1 MKRWEFLIQ
10 KEGDRDW
17 LSLQESNL
25 ELEEGRYRVV
35 AHSNRV
41 NIDVEIR
48 VIYQSEQGDDAP
60 RTTLKGDRSQR
71 SYHKYFRC
79 TNAEG
84 LVMVLPFTEFKA
96 GTWTIRCCAD
106 IFSELVGEFWQESI
120 EIKVNSAIEMNNTE
134 NVALSPC
141 FDSSPYVPLSP
152 VETESIA
159 SPVTNSK
166 AKHYLQQ
173 LEQILQQEI
182 EPMMQ
187 GFKSQEKTVSSQA
200 VTPVSKTK
208 QLPVITPQDEK
219 AISNSHLHNVSKLAS
234 QELSIALKQDTF
246 VRTRGEAIA
255 ISGQIE
261 RRDGC
266 DSIESVMLGKLLYEL
281 RNPQTGEVCINFL
294 QSLPETTLP
303 YEFYANLEI
312 PNEWEISFLLGTVIL
327 ETASGLV
334 AVRQPFIVTTDL
346 NKASDSHSTSYAI
359 ALGAARRAIALP
371 NAQEELVRKI
381 DYLLAQEA
389 SSTPLNINLPEPS
402 KMTKKFQ
409 RSQADSGHILPPQ
422 LNRCSEAEAIK
433 LQLPPLPKPP
443 QKVTPTTKEVTSQ
456 KNTSVEEA
464 FQALQ
469 LKERFLVRLG
479 SLAKPASQNSL
490 QLPKI

>member
-35 AHSNRV
+35 ARANRV

-48 VIYQSEQGDDAP
+48 VIYQSKRGDYAP
-60 RTTLKGDRSQR
+60 RTALKGDRSQR

-106 IFSELVGEFWQESI
+106 ILSELVGEFWQESI
-120 EIKVNSAIEMNNTE
+120 EIKVNSAIEMNKTE
-134 NVALSPC
+134 NVSLSPC

-152 VETESIA
+152 VETERIA

-187 GFKSQEKTVSSQA
+187 GFKSQEKTVSPQA
-200 VTPVSKTK
+200 VTNK
-208 QLPVITPQDEK
+208 LPVITPQDEK

-255 ISGQIE
+255 QGAAAKPIAISGRIE

-266 DSIESVMLGKLLYEL
+266 DSIESLMLGKLLYEL

-312 PNEWEISFLLGTVIL
+312 PSEWEISFLLGTVIL

-346 NKASDSHSTSYAI
+346 NKISNSHSTSYE
-359 ALGAARRAIALP
+359 IALP

-409 RSQADSGHILPPQ
+409 RTQADSGHILPPQ

-433 LQLPPLPKPP
+433 LQLPSLPKPP
-443 QKVTPTTKEVTSQ
+443 QKATDITKKVTNQ

>member
-10 KEGDRDW
+10 KEGALDW
-17 LSLQESNL
+17 VSLQESNL

-35 AHSNRV
+35 ARANRV
-41 NIDVEIR
+41 NIDIEIR
-48 VIYQSEQGDDAP
+48 VIYQCEQ
-60 RTTLKGDRSQR
+60 GDRSQQ

-106 IFSELVGEFWQESI
+106 ILSELVGEFWQESI
-120 EIKVNSAIEMNNTE
+120 EIKVNSAIEMNKTE

-152 VETESIA
+152 VETERIA

-173 LEQILQQEI
+173 LEHLLQQEI
-182 EPMMQ
+182 EPMMT
-187 GFKSQEKTVSSQA
+187 GFKSQESLSSQA
-200 VTPVSKTK
+200 VTN
-208 QLPVITPQDEK
+208 QLSVITPQDEK
-219 AISNSHLHNVSKLAS
+219 AISNSHLHNASKLAS
-234 QELSIALKQDTF
+234 QELSIALEQDTF

-255 ISGQIE
+255 ISGRIE

-266 DSIESVMLGKLLYEL
+266 NSIESVMLGKLLYEL

-312 PNEWEISFLLGTVIL
+312 PSEWEISFLLGTVIL
-327 ETASGLV
+327 ETSSGLV
-334 AVRQPFIVTTDL
+334 AVRQPFIVTTDV
-346 NKASDSHSTSYAI
+346 NKTSDSHSTSY
-359 ALGAARRAIALP
+359 AIALP

-389 SSTPLNINLPEPS
+389 SSTPLNLNLPEPN

-409 RSQADSGHILPPQ
+409 QTASRASRSQADSGHILPPQ

-443 QKVTPTTKEVTSQ
+443 QKATVTTKEITSQ
-456 KNTSVEEA
+456 KNTLVEEA

-490 QLPKI
+490 QLPKL